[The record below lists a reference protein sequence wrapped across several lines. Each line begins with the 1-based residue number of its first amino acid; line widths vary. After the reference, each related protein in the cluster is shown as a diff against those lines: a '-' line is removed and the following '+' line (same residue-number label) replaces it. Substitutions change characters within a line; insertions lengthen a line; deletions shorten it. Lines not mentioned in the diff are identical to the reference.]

1 MREYSPLTKRL
12 EIALKTLKMIRDSDS
27 DASEFAGKTI
37 EEIIKIDEDLSEVKE
52 KLTSKTIL

>member
-1 MREYSPLTKRL
+1 
-12 EIALKTLKMIRDSDS
+12 MIRDSDS